1 MNQVDAA
8 KSSAGPSRAASR
20 AHPNGAGR
28 RHAAGH
34 GAAVGRLRRRAR
46 STASALPGVLTI
58 IAALLVASAGWF
70 EMSITDARSV
80 GAYASRSIALHAAEA
95 ALDACERRL
104 AERVSFVAETA
115 PAPADVPTPVV
126 HHASMAMQPAGASA
140 SSAEPFMWRQPGAL
154 DGPSAWRPFASW
166 PGAVVPPAC
175 LIERWPIASRPR
187 WRAYVIT
194 ARGTGA
200 TPTTTAWLQLQLAFD
215 DTRRVA
221 RRWRR
226 VAAPPS

>member
-1 MNQVDAA
+1 M
-8 KSSAGPSRAASR
+8 
-20 AHPNGAGR
+20 
-28 RHAAGH
+28 
-34 GAAVGRLRRRAR
+34 
-46 STASALPGVLTI
+46 PGVLTI

-70 EMSITDARSV
+70 EVSITDARSV

-95 ALDACERRL
+95 ALDACERQL
-104 AERVSFVAETA
+104 AERVSFVVKTT
-115 PAPADVPTPVV
+115 PT
-126 HHASMAMQPAGASA
+126 SA
-140 SSAEPFMWRQPGAL
+140 SVPPPAVHRASVALPPDSVDASSSEPFTWRQPGAL
-154 DGPSAWRPFASW
+154 DGPSAWWPFAKW
-166 PGAVVPPAC
+166 PGAAVPPAC
-175 LIERWPIASRPR
+175 LIERWPLASHPR

-200 TPTTTAWLQLQLAFD
+200 TPATTVWLQLQLAFD

>member
-1 MNQVDAA
+1 MNREDSA
-8 KSSAGPSRAASR
+8 KPSAGPSHVTLRS
-20 AHPNGAGR
+20 HSHGVGR
-28 RHAAGH
+28 RHAAEH
-34 GAAVGRLRRRAR
+34 GIGRPCHRAR

-70 EMSITDARSV
+70 EVSITDARSV

-95 ALDACERRL
+95 ALDACERHL
-104 AERVSFVAETA
+104 AERVSFVAETTPTPEVA
-115 PAPADVPTPVV
+115 PTPVV
-126 HHASMAMQPAGASA
+126 HRASVATQPDRAST

-166 PGAVVPPAC
+166 PGAAVPPAC

-200 TPTTTAWLQLQLAFD
+200 THATTAWLQLQLAFD
-215 DTRRVA
+215 ATRRVA